1 MAERALEVEARLK
14 EAAATVV
21 GLKDKVCCL
30 EKDYKAAK
38 SQAGSKSNSPPPSTS
53 TTTNVVDNHDIIK
66 ERLEVAEAQLAHDS
80 DLVSKLYHRVCV
92 LNSSLVEAKNKG
104 VQQQQG
110 SSARAITATSPR
122 RLYVKLH
129 RHPKAGSSC
138 DGSAKTSP
146 RDGDPKD
153 GDNVA
158 STSAGSSAVTSPRSD
173 QLANA
178 SAELPRPL
186 NDHEVDWILHVCGKN
201 FEDVGIKL
209 SDANEKLI
217 SQLRDRVRVLTD
229 EAKKDRTPSPGRRS
243 PEGTTTPPR
252 SGVMSPAAAVSPFQ
266 PSPGVI
272 NIGEAPS
279 VTVQKME
286 DSLTQVQNR
295 CKALAAGMVW
305 NHPSLISLELCK
317 VCASIFVLAEIDY
330 MEKKKAA
337 AVDAIKTLD
346 AAISEKLPLLKSAT
360 LDAKRLR
367 RCLKRSEEEEEP
379 IKETRLANLI
389 KLFKKP
395 DKNIEKY
402 LINRRGNKFDV

>member
-1 MAERALEVEARLK
+1 MVFLICEVCVACSMAERALEVEARLK

-295 CKALAAGMVW
+295 CKALAA
-305 NHPSLISLELCK
+305 
-317 VCASIFVLAEIDY
+317 EIDY

>member
-104 VQQQQG
+104 AQQQQQG
-110 SSARAITATSPR
+110 SSAGAITATSPR
-122 RLYVKLH
+122 RLYVKHH

-153 GDNVA
+153 GDNFA

-229 EAKKDRTPSPGRRS
+229 EAKKDRTPSPGRS

-295 CKALAAGMVW
+295 CKALA
-305 NHPSLISLELCK
+305 
-317 VCASIFVLAEIDY
+317 AEIDY